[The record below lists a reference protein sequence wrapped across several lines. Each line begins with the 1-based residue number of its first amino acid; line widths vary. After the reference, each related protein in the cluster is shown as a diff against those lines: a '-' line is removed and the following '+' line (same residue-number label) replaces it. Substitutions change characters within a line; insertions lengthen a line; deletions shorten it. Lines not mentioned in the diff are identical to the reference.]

1 VLNLKDRGS
10 KIVTLA
16 QNIRSGLVFL
26 RFPDDREKAFRRYY
40 YKRSIQQ
47 VRVATVLGIILYGA
61 IGIIDPFIVPDVLVE
76 ILILRYL
83 IILPVLAACL
93 VATYIF
99 KTEKSLQVIDV
110 IGILT
115 ASLGVAVMM
124 FIDRGPGG
132 QIYYEGLILMIVFGY
147 SFPRQR
153 FFYATLVGWATTI
166 FYILTA
172 IFIRKPGVIILIN
185 NSFFCMIANFIG
197 MPIAYILEASM
208 RTEYLNALEMKRA
221 NKALRKMSLF
231 DDLTKIPNRRFFDI
245 RLDIEFSELKKT
257 GQPLSLVIIDVDYFK
272 NYNDYFGHQM
282 GDACLTAIAE
292 KLQQISTRTGDLAAR
307 YGGEEFVV
315 ILSNASLPE
324 ARQVAEKARQE
335 VRELLI
341 PHPKSLIDTV
351 VTISLGVATVVP
363 SRFNLATDL
372 VRSADVALY
381 KAKMG
386 GRNKVEVFTAAP
398 V

>member
-257 GQPLSLVIIDVDYFK
+257 GQPLSLIIIDVDYFK

-324 ARQVAEKARQE
+324 ARQVAEKVRQE